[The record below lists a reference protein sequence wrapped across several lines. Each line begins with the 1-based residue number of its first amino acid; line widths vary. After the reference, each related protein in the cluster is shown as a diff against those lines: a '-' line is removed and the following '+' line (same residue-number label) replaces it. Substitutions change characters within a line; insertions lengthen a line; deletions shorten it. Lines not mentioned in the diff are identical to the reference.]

1 MEVKIAQIGSFFPY
15 LCGCRFSFLYLQ
27 HCQSTCKRIFSL
39 DMCSF
44 NFAVIVH
51 ISSKKSLKQVM
62 HITAQYLS
70 KADCSFF
77 LLSLPITYKVT
88 KDFVDN
94 EQYLAKRQVS
104 TSFVPERALPVLFVY
119 RVPQMCACGT
129 SSSTFQHPSGG
140 GSFLPPEVC
149 HLCVGWV
156 ESLVI
161 LGLSWIENS
170 LYSTC

>member
-1 MEVKIAQIGSFFPY
+1 MRFCLLEVKIAQIGSFFPY

-62 HITAQYLS
+62 NITAQYLS

-129 SSSTFQHPSGG
+129 SSSTLLSSTLQGEAPS
-140 GSFLPPEVC
+140 C
-149 HLCVGWV
+149 HLRSVTCV
-156 ESLVI
+156 
-161 LGLSWIENS
+161 LGGLRAWSFWD
-170 LYSTC
+170 